1 VIRALAFMSALLAA
15 GVHAQSI
22 SVYAAGSLRVPL
34 TELATD
40 FERAHGERIAASFG
54 ASGLLRAR
62 IAGCELADVF
72 ASANLEHPQS
82 LAARGWAADVRSF
95 ARNRM
100 CLVTRRGATAPDRTA
115 LDVMLDPAIKLGT
128 STPVADPSGDY
139 AWEVFRLADGL
150 RPGAYATLDAK
161 AQRLVGGPNS
171 PPPLPDR
178 SVYAALIGD
187 RTVDVFLTY
196 CTNAQTAAD
205 QDHGFVRIDLPA
217 ELEVA
222 TAYGIAVRR
231 DAPPAA
237 QAFADYL
244 LSPDGQ
250 RVLAR
255 YGFAP
260 P

>member
-1 VIRALAFMSALLAA
+1 VIRVVAFMSTLLAA
-15 GVHAQSI
+15 SVHAQAI
-22 SVYAAGSLRVPL
+22 NVYAAGSLRGPL
-34 TELATD
+34 TEIARD
-40 FERAHGERIAASFG
+40 FEQAEGRKIAGTYG

-62 IAGCELADVF
+62 IAGGESADAF
-72 ASANLEHPQS
+72 ASANVEHPQS
-82 LAARGWAADVRSF
+82 LAARGWATDVRTF

-100 CLVTRRGATAPDRTA
+100 CLVARRGAIAADRKV
-115 LDVMLDPAIKLGT
+115 LDVLLDPAIKLGT
-128 STPVADPSGDY
+128 STPLSDPSGDY
-139 AWEVFRLADGL
+139 AWEVFKLADKL

-161 AQRLVGGPNS
+161 SQRLVGGPNT
-171 PPPLPDR
+171 PPPPPDR
-178 SVYAALIGD
+178 SVYAAFVGD

-196 CTNAQTAAD
+196 CTNAQAAAD
-205 QDHGFVRIDLPA
+205 EDHGLVRIDLPP

-237 QAFADYL
+237 QAFADYI
-244 LSPDGQ
+244 LSPAGQ